1 MSSQES
7 SSNSELKE
15 ILLSGRISILI
26 DILNGSVITL
36 FREVLMSV
44 PGVFILIPGFIQLR
58 GSIYSILS
66 SNISSEIA
74 LGNIKIKD
82 GKLSNTKRLIKE
94 LTKTSITSIV
104 ISTFLGIFSY
114 FALFFTFKIAYPLII
129 PIAIVGSIISSLF
142 LSIFM
147 YFLILKAIKK
157 GLDLD
162 IISGPIITSLSD
174 LIGTS
179 CLFITVLLFII

>member
-114 FALFFTFKIAYPLII
+114 FALLFTLKIAYPLII

-179 CLFITVLLFII
+179 CLFITALLFII